1 MAKWR
6 IRQYN
11 AKPIPRP
18 AKVLVSTKVRAA
30 MMLSG
35 ICYVHVDGRA
45 EQIGFKSMGGGV
57 YECVFYDPRRFSPGQ
72 WI

>member
-35 ICYVHVDGRA
+35 ICYVQVDGRS
-45 EQIGFKSMGGGV
+45 EKIGFESLGGGV
-57 YECVFYDPRRFSPGQ
+57 YECKFQDPRRFYPAE